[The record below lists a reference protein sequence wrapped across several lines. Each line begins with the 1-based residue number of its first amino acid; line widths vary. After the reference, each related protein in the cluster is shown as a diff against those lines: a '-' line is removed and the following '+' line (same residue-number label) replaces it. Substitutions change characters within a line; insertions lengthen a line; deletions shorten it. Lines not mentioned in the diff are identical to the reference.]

1 MRCAAATTASLAS
14 SCVRTLC
21 VHVGWPPI
29 AMGWKQRWLGLFVGC
44 FAAAQCRARWR
55 FYCGRRRR
63 RRRQRQRLRQRHRHR
78 RRRRRRRC
86 AAPCAASPP
95 WRSSARRPR
104 SACGGATMGQVRGDA
119 PATRHARV
127 PRGCQ
132 CRLLSSQ
139 GCVAQCHPAT
149 ASLPVGPFQWV
160 WQALGAGAGRGKRYA
175 AGCVSHVRQWA
186 HVCGGCA
193 MCNNARRRRHHQQLA
208 RRGAAEPDRAQDVLE
223 TEEVAAAG
231 R

>member
-1 MRCAAATTASLAS
+1 MSGGRRSQWGGSSVGWAYLWVVLRRRSAGRDGAFTAAAAAAAVVSVSVFVSVIVTAVAVAVAAALRR
-14 SCVRTLC
+14 V
-21 VHVGWPPI
+21 PPRRHGDLRRGGR
-29 AMGWKQRWLGLFVGC
+29 ARPAAGQRW
-44 FAAAQCRARWR
+44 
-55 FYCGRRRR
+55 GR
-63 RRRQRQRLRQRHRHR
+63 
-78 RRRRRRRC
+78 C
-86 AAPCAASPP
+86 
-95 WRSSARRPR
+95 
-104 SACGGATMGQVRGDA
+104 V
-119 PATRHARV
+119 ATRHARV